1 MKWLRVYDPESGY
14 LRYVTSDSVEMILPY
29 SQQFCFVTLK
39 TRAQQWRVK
48 MSADRLMEW
57 IGE

>member
-1 MKWLRVYDPESGY
+1 MKWLRVYEPENGQ
-14 LRYVTSDSVEMILPY
+14 LRHVPTDSIEMILPY
-29 SQQFCFVTLK
+29 NQAFCFVTLK

-57 IGE
+57 IDQ